1 MRAEIG
7 DLGWH
12 KWKGRREGW
21 EFSFAKRQK
30 QAKLDVTS
38 VRVNIKIKDN
48 NKIIG

>member
-1 MRAEIG
+1 MG
-7 DLGWH
+7 DLGWLER
-12 KWKGRREGW
+12 KGRREGW